1 MPNFEELIDFMGQTK
16 SERRQ
21 GDVCTT
27 MDLMYA
33 YKQLTLNES
42 TSQHRILSFV
52 AGRSTGTYRFK
63 KGLYGLTTIPAK
75 LPRVMDAIILE
86 FPCAHAF
93 IDVILVISKGSEI
106 EHIAVVEKILKKL
119 DKENMVLKLEN
130 CELATNKCAWLG
142 HQITKSGFTPLVRKT
157 DPIDN
162 SASLDK
168 LAYSF

>member
-1 MPNFEELIDFMGQTK
+1 
-16 SERRQ
+16 
-21 GDVCTT
+21 
-27 MDLMYA
+27 
-33 YKQLTLNES
+33 
-42 TSQHRILSFV
+42 
-52 AGRSTGTYRFK
+52 
-63 KGLYGLTTIPAK
+63 
-75 LPRVMDAIILE
+75 MDAIILE

-119 DKENMVLKLEN
+119 DKENMALKLEN

-142 HQITKSGFTPLVRKT
+142 HQITKSGFTPLVQKT